1 MKVLMVEDSATVA
14 AYITAI
20 LGAETDMQLL
30 PVAGTAKDGVR
41 LAKELKPDVVLMDMK
56 LPDYDGLWAI
66 EHIMA
71 ENPCP
76 IVVLSGYL
84 SVRERDITFE
94 SLRAGAVEVLAKPQG
109 LSPQVREAFR
119 VDLIRTLRL
128 MRTAVVVK
136 RRVKNRHVEGS
147 AILPLMPRSV
157 SREELIRIR
166 GVLVGSSTGGPELLH
181 RTLSALPKPFPLPLL
196 ITQHT
201 LEGFDESLSDWLSS
215 TGHRVKIATEGQYPE
230 AGLVLL
236 APADK
241 HLALSLNG
249 VVLVPAKRGEAS
261 AAIDTMFTSAARV
274 WGERALAVILTGMG
288 RDGTVGMRALFERGA
303 FTVAQSPE
311 TCVVASMPESA
322 RAAAAVRY
330 SMPPDQIAG
339 LLVQLAKLQTAQ
351 PGKIERDKRS

>member
-1 MKVLMVEDSATVA
+1 MVEDSATVA

-20 LGAETDMQLL
+20 LGAEADMQLL
-30 PVAGTAKDGVR
+30 PVAGTAQDGVR

-56 LPDYDGLWAI
+56 LPDHDGLWAI
-66 EHIMA
+66 EQIMA
-71 ENPCP
+71 EDPCP

-119 VDLIRTLRL
+119 IDLIRTLRL

-136 RRVKNRHVEGS
+136 RRPKNRRVEGLS
-147 AILPLMPRSV
+147 ISPSLPRTV
-157 SREELIRIR
+157 SREELVRIR
-166 GVLVGSSTGGPELLH
+166 GVVFGASTGGPELLH

-201 LEGFDESLSDWLSS
+201 LEGFDESLADWLSS

-236 APADK
+236 APADR
-241 HLALSLNG
+241 HIALSMNG
-249 VVLVPAKRGEAS
+249 ILLTPARRGEVS
-261 AAIDTMFTSAARV
+261 AAIDTMFMSAARV
-274 WGERALAVILTGMG
+274 WGEQTLAVILTGMG
-288 RDGTVGMRALFERGA
+288 RDGTTGMRALYERGA

-322 RAAAAVRY
+322 RSAGAIRY
-330 SMPPDQIAG
+330 IMPPDQIAG
-339 LLVQLAKLQTAQ
+339 LLVQLAKVHPAQ
-351 PGKIERDKRS
+351 PGRMEREKIS

>member
-20 LGAETDMQLL
+20 LGAEADMQLL

-41 LAKELKPDVVLMDMK
+41 MAKEARPDVILMDMK
-56 LPDYDGLWAI
+56 LPDHDGLWAI
-66 EHIMA
+66 EQIMVDD
-71 ENPCP
+71 PCP

-136 RRVKNRHVEGS
+136 RRAKSRRAES
-147 AILPLMPRSV
+147 TPIAPSIPRSI
-157 SREELIRIR
+157 SREELVGIR
-166 GVLVGSSTGGPELLH
+166 GVLVGASTGGPELLH

-201 LEGFDESLSDWLSS
+201 LEGFDESLADWLSS

-241 HLALSLNG
+241 HLALSLSG
-249 VVLVPAKRGEAS
+249 VNLVATRRGEAS
-261 AAIDTMFTSAARV
+261 TAIDTMFASAARV

-288 RDGTVGMRALFERGA
+288 RDGTAGLRALYERGA
-303 FTVAQSPE
+303 FTVAQSAE
-311 TCVVASMPESA
+311 TCVVASMPDSA
-322 RAAAAVRY
+322 RAASAVRHV
-330 SMPPDQIAG
+330 MHPDQIAG
-339 LLVQLAKLQTAQ
+339 VLIQLAKIQTAQ
-351 PGKIERDKRS
+351 PGTFERDKRS